1 VSAVVVQLK
10 VTLRGIRPPI
20 WRRFR
25 VPSDVTLGQLHRVL
39 QIVMGWTD
47 SHLHQFC
54 VGRQYFGLP
63 DPDDGFGPDAI
74 DERRVRLDQVASVGS
89 KLVYEYDFGDG
100 WSHDVVVERA
110 EPLADDNSMPLCLD
124 GRRARPPED
133 CGGPYGYAEVIEA
146 FTNPKHPEHAER
158 LEWVGPY
165 WRPEDFDIDLVNKQL
180 QRLRFKRTRVARRT
194 PTRARPKPD

>member
-1 VSAVVVQLK
+1 MVQLK

-20 WRRFR
+20 WRRLR
-25 VPSDVTLGQLHRVL
+25 VPSDITLGQLHRAL

-63 DPDDGFGPDAI
+63 DPDDGFSPDTI
-74 DERRVRLDQVASVGS
+74 DERRVRLDQVVSVGS

-110 EPLADDNSMPLCLD
+110 EPLTDDNSSPLCLD

-133 CGGPYGYAEVIEA
+133 CGGPYGYAELLAA
-146 FTNPKHPEHAER
+146 FTDPTHPEHAER
-158 LEWVGPY
+158 LEWIGPH
-165 WRPEDFDIDLVNKQL
+165 WHPEDFDIDRINKQL
-180 QRLRFKRTRVARRT
+180 QRLRFKRTQPARRT
-194 PTRARPKPD
+194 STRARPKRD